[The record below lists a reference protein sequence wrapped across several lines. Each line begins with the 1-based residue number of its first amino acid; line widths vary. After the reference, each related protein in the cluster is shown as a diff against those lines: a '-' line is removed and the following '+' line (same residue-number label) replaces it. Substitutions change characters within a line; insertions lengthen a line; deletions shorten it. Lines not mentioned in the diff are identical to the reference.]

1 MRLSLLPG
9 LLKTLNFNLHR
20 EAISFH
26 SFEVGKVFTFVDG
39 IAGETRRLAGVSY
52 GDYAMGGVDR
62 PGVKAGFFSLKGVLE
77 TCFRAMGMQD
87 RALFEPAP
95 PDLAPYLHPGR
106 AARFSFDGSVLGL
119 IGELHPAEAMRLEL
133 IHPCVLFEVDFSNL
147 VACSTRRLEPLQPPP
162 RFPVVRRDLALV
174 LDREFPADVV
184 VRTLSALNIDILE
197 NVELFDIY
205 QGESV
210 PDGRKSVALACRYR
224 AKDRTLTDEEVN
236 RAHSEVIEQAR
247 ARLGAELR
255 L

>member
-1 MRLSLLPG
+1 
-9 LLKTLNFNLHR
+9 
-20 EAISFH
+20 
-26 SFEVGKVFTFVDG
+26 
-39 IAGETRRLAGVSY
+39 
-52 GDYAMGGVDR
+52 
-62 PGVKAGFFSLKGVLE
+62 
-77 TCFRAMGMQD
+77 
-87 RALFEPAP
+87 
-95 PDLAPYLHPGR
+95 
-106 AARFSFDGSVLGL
+106 
-119 IGELHPAEAMRLEL
+119 
-133 IHPCVLFEVDFSNL
+133 
-147 VACSTRRLEPLQPPP
+147 
-162 RFPVVRRDLALV
+162 VVRRDLALV